1 VRCWLKEKFSQI
13 KAFVAREGP
22 PGGFVDRLGSSFQYA
37 LSSRIPDADTI
48 VCVIFELVK
57 LGGKSKSLSTLRE
70 NRYTEENHMTEVQEH
85 HACPSCGNEMEKG
98 YLISK
103 MGVYWDD
110 HVPRFLAP
118 GTLLSPNTTEVF
130 KMHYVPSY
138 RCRSCK
144 IIQYGEP
151 ADFVRL
157 VCPHCDAK
165 YEYEI
170 PSNLHQIVCQN
181 CSKSFTR

>member
-1 VRCWLKEKFSQI
+1 MQTQLWVLYRIRCCE
-13 KAFVAREGP
+13 
-22 PGGFVDRLGSSFQYA
+22 
-37 LSSRIPDADTI
+37 
-48 VCVIFELVK
+48 
-57 LGGKSKSLSTLRE
+57 KSKSLSAFRDK
-70 NRYTEENHMTEVQEH
+70 RYVEGNQLIVEQEH
-85 HACPSCGNEMEKG
+85 RTCPSCGKEMEKG

-110 HVPRFLAP
+110 HVPRFIAP

-138 RCRSCK
+138 RCQSCK

-157 VCPHCDAK
+157 ACPHCDAK

-170 PSNLHQIVCQN
+170 PKDEDQIVCQN
-181 CSKSFTR
+181 CDKTFSRTNTH

>member
-1 VRCWLKEKFSQI
+1 MALLIDWTPHFNMYLAIECQTQI
-13 KAFVAREGP
+13 QLCVLCKSIRARI
-22 PGGFVDRLGSSFQYA
+22 R
-37 LSSRIPDADTI
+37 R
-48 VCVIFELVK
+48 
-57 LGGKSKSLSTLRE
+57 GGKSKSLSAFRE
-70 NRYTEENHMTEVQEH
+70 KRYVERKHLTAEQEH
-85 HACPSCGNEMEKG
+85 RTCPSCGKEMEKG

-110 HVPRFLAP
+110 HVPRFIAP
-118 GTLLSPNTTEVF
+118 STLLSPNTTEVF

-138 RCRSCK
+138 RCQSCK

-157 VCPHCDAK
+157 SCPHCDAK

-170 PSNLHQIVCQN
+170 PKDENQIVCQN
-181 CSKSFTR
+181 CDKTFSRTDTH

>member
-1 VRCWLKEKFSQI
+1 M
-13 KAFVAREGP
+13 VA
-22 PGGFVDRLGSSFQYA
+22 LFQYV
-37 LSSRIPDADTI
+37 LNSSSARRRYNC
-48 VCVIFELVK
+48 VCYVWLTRTRAQH
-57 LGGKSKSLSTLRE
+57 GGKSKSLSIFRVKM
-70 NRYTEENHMTEVQEH
+70 YTEENHLTKEQEH
-85 HACPSCGNEMEKG
+85 KACPSCGNEMEKG

-110 HVPRFLAP
+110 HVPRFIAP

-138 RCRSCK
+138 RCQSCK

-170 PSNLHQIVCQN
+170 PRDENQIVCQN